1 MFKTVTFTAGTADE
15 RAFVSVDKK
24 HSVLKIMDA
33 GYVSYAL
40 LELIHNAGSYFMLRG
55 KCNMTGKITSCF
67 LKGKTL
73 TDFIGK
79 DLKEPL
85 TRAYRPHDILDMNV
99 TLNNG
104 LQVRVPRVWSNN
116 KGSVSYLITNIPQ
129 QCFPAQYAVLI
140 QSCGGRWKSYSSALK
155 AGLI

>member
-1 MFKTVTFTAGTADE
+1 MLLKHYADLLS
-15 RAFVSVDKK
+15 AKFVKPK
-24 HSVLKIMDA
+24 Q
-33 GYVSYAL
+33 GRL
-40 LELIHNAGSYFMLRG
+40 LLNILREHGLAVEDIEAIDGSYFMLRG
-55 KCNMTGKITSCF
+55 KCNMTGTITACF

-79 DLKEPL
+79 DLKESL
-85 TRAYRPHDILDMNV
+85 IRAYRPHDILDMNV

-104 LQVRVPRVWSNN
+104 LQVRIQRVWSNN
-116 KGSVSYLITNIPQ
+116 KDTVSYLITNIPR

>member
-1 MFKTVTFTAGTADE
+1 PGARTAAKGEELRDTYDETGKLVRKTSENAQIGMQTVFSLVSGIFKTVTFTAGSADE
-15 RAFVSVDKK
+15 RAFVPADKK
-24 HSVLKIMDA
+24 HPVLKIMDA

-55 KCNMTGKITSCF
+55 KCNMTGKITACF

-85 TRAYRPHDILDMNV
+85 TRAYRP
-99 TLNNG
+99 
-104 LQVRVPRVWSNN
+104 
-116 KGSVSYLITNIPQ
+116 
-129 QCFPAQYAVLI
+129 
-140 QSCGGRWKSYSSALK
+140 
-155 AGLI
+155 